1 MLGFPKAKVDK
12 FLNQII
18 NENGDLTVE
27 NLIKEALK
35 RI

>member
-12 FLNQII
+12 II
-18 NENGDLTVE
+18 NEIIKQNKEMSVE
-27 NLIKEALK
+27 SLIKEALK